1 MIVPTRKLLFAAALC
16 VPVAGTAGLVGSPA
30 LGYGVMAAL
39 AALALLDAFASNRLL
54 SAVVVR
60 LDPLVRLWRGREGR
74 LPVVIESSGSLA
86 ALRFAVVPPA
96 GVEVEPEEVEVKL
109 PGGGAGGR
117 TSVGVTARLRGRH
130 RIETCRLETASRFGL
145 WRLQRDVAVNAE
157 LRVYPD
163 VLADRRRV
171 AALFLNRGGHGVH
184 ARRQAGRGREFE
196 KLRDYVQGDA
206 QEDIHWK
213 ATAKR
218 GHPVTKIFQ
227 IERTQEVFVAI
238 DASRLTGR
246 FVPDSEQTLLERAI
260 ASAVLLGRAAERQG
274 DRFGL
279 LSFSDRVHHFLRPA
293 GGRQNHRA
301 ALDALCGL
309 EPREVAPD
317 FHALFSF
324 VRSRLRR
331 RSLLVV
337 FTCLDDPVIA
347 EDFARAV
354 ALVSRQHLVTVHAL
368 SPLPLAAVF
377 EGPAPADVHGVYQSM
392 AAHLVWE
399 RLEALRLDLR
409 RRNVDLRP
417 AVHESMTSQAIA
429 AYLDVKRRQRL

>member
-1 MIVPTRKLLFAAALC
+1 MIAPTRKLLFAAALSA
-16 VPVAGTAGLVGSPA
+16 PVAGVAGLTGAPS
-30 LGYGVMAAL
+30 LGLGVTAAVL
-39 AALALLDAFASNRLL
+39 AVALLDALASKGLL
-54 SAVVVR
+54 AGVAVR
-60 LDPLVRLWRGREGR
+60 LDPLLRLWKGRPGR
-74 LPVVIESSGSLA
+74 LPAVIDPGGPLTSLRL
-86 ALRFAVVPPA
+86 ALVPPD
-96 GVEVEPEEVEVKL
+96 GIETTPEEVEVRL
-109 PGGGAGGR
+109 PAPGTAGR
-117 TSVGVTARLRGRH
+117 TELEVTARLRGRH
-130 RIETCRLETASRFGL
+130 AFDTCRVETDSRFGL
-145 WRLQRDVAVNAE
+145 WRLQRDVPVTSE
-157 LRVYPD
+157 VRVYPD

-196 KLRDYVQGDA
+196 KLREYVQGDS

-218 GHPVTKIFQ
+218 GHPVTKVFQ

-246 FVPDSEQTLLERAI
+246 LVPGSEQTLLERAI

-279 LSFSDRVHHFLRPA
+279 IAFSDRVHSFLRPA

-309 EPREVAPD
+309 EPNEVTPD
-317 FHALFSF
+317 YHALFSF

-337 FTCLDDPVIA
+337 FTCLDDPVVA
-347 EDFARAV
+347 EDFARAA

-368 SPLPLAAVF
+368 SPTALAAVF
-377 EGPAPADVHGVYQSM
+377 EGPPPADLRGVYDSM

-399 RLEALRLDLR
+399 RLESLRLDLR

-417 AVHESMTSQAIA
+417 AVHETLTAQAIA
-429 AYLDVKRRQRL
+429 SYLDVKRRQRL